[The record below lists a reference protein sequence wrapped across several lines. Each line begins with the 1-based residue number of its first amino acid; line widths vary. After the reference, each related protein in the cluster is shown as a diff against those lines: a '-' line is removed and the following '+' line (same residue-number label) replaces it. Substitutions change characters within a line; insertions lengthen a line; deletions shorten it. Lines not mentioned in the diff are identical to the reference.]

1 MTNTRR
7 SFLKQFSGGLAATA
21 LPAFAY
27 SNNVKTEILKNPW
40 KPQRRSVNDTI
51 QVAVIGCGI
60 MGYAHS
66 RMLVNSFTDAKLVA
80 ACDLYDGRLERIKE
94 KFGKDIFTTR
104 DYKEILDRDDIDAV
118 VVATSDH
125 WHDHISIDAM
135 KAGKAVYCEKPM
147 VHRIEEGQAVIDT
160 QNKTKQVFQVG
171 SQRASS
177 ILYAKA
183 KELYEQGV
191 IGDLIMAE
199 TWNDRHSSNGAWQY
213 SIPTD
218 ASPETVD
225 WGRFIGDAP
234 KRGYDPVRFFRWR
247 NYQDYGT
254 GVAGDLFVHLFTGLH
269 MVLDSAGP
277 DRIFSTGGLRYWK
290 DGRDVPDVMIACL
303 DYPERKTHPAFNLQ
317 IRVNFVDGKG
327 GGSGLVL
334 VGTDGAMEIKWGSI
348 RVIRNP
354 LDPTPTFGGWDTYNT
369 FTEAQQKE
377 FAKWHAEKYPTPSPK
392 MMEPEVLEYKTPE
405 GYSDNVAHFQNF
417 FDCMRTGKPV
427 VEDALFGLQA
437 AGPALA
443 VNKSYFDRKVIEWD
457 AVNGRVLNS

>member
-1 MTNTRR
+1 MTNSRR
-7 SFLKQFSGGLAATA
+7 SFLKYFSGGLAASAIPSFTW
-21 LPAFAY
+21 P
-27 SNNVKTEILKNPW
+27 
-40 KPQRRSVNDTI
+40 KPSQTQVLSPTPYQKRTSINDSI

-60 MGYAHS
+60 MGYNHC
-66 RMLVNSFTDAKLVA
+66 RMLVESFTDAKLVA
-80 ACDLYDGRLERIKE
+80 VCDLYDGRLARAKE
-94 KFGKDIFTTR
+94 KFGNHLFTTR
-104 DYKEILDRDDIDAV
+104 DYKEILNREDIDAV

-125 WHDHISIDAM
+125 WHDHISIEAM
-135 KAGKAVYCEKPM
+135 QAGKAVYCEKPM
-147 VHRIEEGQAVIDT
+147 VHKIEEGQAVIDA

-183 KELYEQGV
+183 RALYEQGA
-191 IGDLIMAE
+191 IGKLIMAE

-213 SIPTD
+213 AIPTD
-218 ASPETVD
+218 ASEQTVD

-234 KRGYDPVRFFRWR
+234 KIDYDPVRFFRWR

-269 MVLDSAGP
+269 FVLNSAGP
-277 DRIFSTGGLRYWK
+277 NRIFSTGGLRYWK

-303 DYPERKTHPAFNLQ
+303 DYPKREKHPAFNLQ

-334 VGTDGAMEIKWGSI
+334 VGTDGAMEIGWGNI
-348 RVIRNP
+348 KLIRNK
-354 LDPTPTFGGWDTYNT
+354 LNPTPTYGGWDSFNT
-369 FTEAQQKE
+369 FTEATQQE
-377 FAKWHAEKYPTPSPK
+377 FKKWHAEKYPSLPAQ
-392 MMEPEVLEYKTPE
+392 MIEPEVMEYRVPE
-405 GYSDNVAHFQNF
+405 AYSDNVAHFRTF
-417 FDCMRTGKPV
+417 FDSMRTSKPI

-443 VNKSYFDRKVIEWD
+443 VNQSYFDKKIINWD
-457 AVNGRVLNS
+457 AVKCRVV